1 MAKSKAAHGVK
12 ASPERERPAA
22 RIPPWRMKVD
32 YVESCNCDFG
42 CPCNFNGYP
51 TGGFCEAL
59 VAYHIREGRYG
70 RVRLDGVDVVYAA
83 AWPSAIH
90 RGGGTMRLFVSE
102 GATAEQ
108 RDAVVRIFS
117 GRAEGNGPFALFAG
131 TMAHVEEPA
140 FVPVEMTIAGRQSA
154 FRVPGVCDV
163 ALAPHTDPVSGAVQ
177 DVRLHLPKGF
187 IFRTAQAARTLVM
200 KLFGAGALSFEHSGR
215 NAFYARL
222 EFQGP

>member
-1 MAKSKAAHGVK
+1 MPSAKHGAK
-12 ASPERERPAA
+12 ASPETKGRPE
-22 RIPPWRMKVD
+22 RIPGWRMKVD
-32 YVESCNCDFG
+32 YVETCNCDYG
-42 CPCNFNGYP
+42 CPCNFDGYP

-59 VAYHIREGRYG
+59 VAYRIRDGRYG

-83 AWPSAIH
+83 AWPKAIH
-90 RGGGTMRLFVSE
+90 KGGGTMRLYVSE
-102 GATAEQ
+102 SASAEQ

-131 TMAHVEEPA
+131 TMAHVEEPV
-140 FVPVEMTIAGRQSA
+140 FVPIEMTVDGRRSA

-163 ALAPHTDPVSGAVQ
+163 ALTPHTDPVSGAVQ
-177 DVRLHLPKGF
+177 DVRVHLPKGF
-187 IFRTAQAARTLVM
+187 IWRTAQAARTLVM
-200 KLFGAGALSFEHSGR
+200 KMLGAGPLSFDHSGK